1 MEQSTVSV
9 DGMSCEGCEQN
20 VVDALGA
27 LEGVAET
34 TADHEAGHVRV
45 EHDPAV
51 VDVDAIGGAIENA
64 GYDVVD

>member
-1 MEQSTVSV
+1 MEQTTLSV
-9 DGMSCEGCEQN
+9 EGMSCEGCERN

-34 TADHEAGHVRV
+34 TANHEDDRVRV

-51 VDVDAIGGAIENA
+51 VDADALGGAIEDA
-64 GYDVVD
+64 GYDVVG